1 MTQGMRWAR
10 FNLVGIIGFGLQLGL
25 LSMLVRWTALPTS
38 VAVTIA
44 VLATVSH
51 NFVWHELF
59 TWPNQPRETR
69 LKRWLSFHV
78 SNGTLS
84 VVTNV
89 GVTVLVSALA
99 GIPIVAANVIAVA
112 TASLVNFLVSDRL
125 VFRY

>member
-1 MTQGMRWAR
+1 VTQGMRWAR
-10 FNLVGIIGFGLQLGL
+10 FNLVGIIGFGLQLGM

-59 TWPNQPRETR
+59 TWPNQLRETR